1 MWIHRTC
8 EFEFTWPNVW
18 MICSTP
24 GSNATSSEMAS
35 LNPLAEVI
43 ILPLLCLGLLFFF
56 FFPLTSALQLTL
68 DQSQCDQVWE
78 QVSVQRSLVS
88 CGLTQTS
95 LLRPWRTGSVRT
107 GKAAMGEHGLQ
118 PRSRSLVKN
127 KNHRNE
133 KIEETATAS
142 RGEMVSGHWLGRSEG
157 AKP

>member
-1 MWIHRTC
+1 M
-8 EFEFTWPNVW
+8 
-18 MICSTP
+18 
-24 GSNATSSEMAS
+24 
-35 LNPLAEVI
+35 
-43 ILPLLCLGLLFFF
+43 
-56 FFPLTSALQLTL
+56 
-68 DQSQCDQVWE
+68 
-78 QVSVQRSLVS
+78 S

-142 RGEMVSGHWLGRSEG
+142 RGEMVSGHGLGRSEG